1 MKQTLLMLAPLA
13 LAGCV
18 TPGTTAPST
27 GQSGLVIAR
36 FGETVTVGGPRVTP
50 LVLIEDSRCPQGV
63 QCVWAGRVRISATL
77 STPTMKL
84 TRELTLGEPIAV
96 ADGKLTLTEVRP
108 VRDKSAGIA
117 PADYRFG
124 FRFDGGI

>member
-1 MKQTLLMLAPLA
+1 MKHALLLLAPLA

-18 TPGTTAPST
+18 TPGTPAPSPDA
-27 GQSGLVIAR
+27 SGLAFAR
-36 FGETVTVGGPRVTP
+36 LGETVTVGGLRVTP
-50 LVLIEDSRCPQGV
+50 LALIEDSRCPQGV
-63 QCVWAGRVRISATL
+63 QCVWAGRVRISATI

-84 TRELTLGEPIAV
+84 TRELTLGEPFPV
-96 ADGKLTLTEVRP
+96 ADGTLTLAEVRP
-108 VRDKSAGIA
+108 VRVKDAGIA